1 MVTNSSVE
9 DKGYMAASREV
20 FIRMSLLAIMAV
32 SCYLIL
38 RPFLKFII
46 SAVIIAVAIYPVCQR
61 LKKLLGGRETLA
73 SILCTVLLVLVIVVP
88 CLLLAGTLAEAIRG
102 LAQQLQ
108 AGRINLPPPPSLL
121 EKVPVAGQPLA
132 DLWKLCST
140 NVSEAVRRFGPQIQ
154 KHIPALISATAALG
168 STLLQ
173 LLISI
178 VFAGFLLATSKKNS
192 LLAERIFI
200 RIFGDQGGEYR
211 DVVVATVR
219 SVTNGILG
227 VAVIQSFFAS
237 LGFWIIG
244 LPGAGLW
251 AVIFFLSAIVQIG
264 ALVLVPAVLYGFA
277 TFSTS
282 RAVVFL
288 VWCIIVGIMDNVL
301 KPVLL
306 GRGSKVPMGVIFLGV
321 LGGFMMMRIIGLFVG
336 AIIVSVAYKLFLAWL
351 DADTSEIRPTALTA
365 GVSASVTNSE

>member
-20 FIRMSLLAIMAV
+20 FIRMSLLAIMGV
-32 SCYLIL
+32 SCFLIL

-46 SAVIIAVAIYPVCQR
+46 SAVIIAIAIYPVCQR

-73 SILCTVLLVLVIVVP
+73 SILCTVLLVLLIVIP
-88 CLLLAGTLAEAIRG
+88 CVLLAETLADAIRTM
-102 LAQQLQ
+102 AQQLQ
-108 AGRINLPPPPSLL
+108 TGRINLPPPPPQLPKL
-121 EKVPVAGQPLA
+121 PIAGQQLA
-132 DLWKLCST
+132 DLWILCST
-140 NVSEAVRRFGPQIQ
+140 NVSEVIRRFGPQIQ
-154 KHIPALISATAALG
+154 KHIPALISTTAALG

-173 LLISI
+173 FLISI
-178 VFAGFLLATSKKNS
+178 VFAGFLLAKSERNAI
-192 LLAERIFI
+192 LAQRIFI

-211 DVVVATVR
+211 DVVAATVR

-251 AVIFFLSAIVQIG
+251 AVIFLLSAVLQIG

-288 VWCIIVGIMDNVL
+288 VWCIIVGTMDNVL

-321 LGGFMMMRIIGLFVG
+321 LGGFMMMRILGLFVG
-336 AIIVSVAYKLFLAWL
+336 AIIVSVSYKLFLSWL
-351 DADTSEIRPTALTA
+351 DTGMSERRPAALGA
-365 GVSASVTNSE
+365 GASASVTNSE